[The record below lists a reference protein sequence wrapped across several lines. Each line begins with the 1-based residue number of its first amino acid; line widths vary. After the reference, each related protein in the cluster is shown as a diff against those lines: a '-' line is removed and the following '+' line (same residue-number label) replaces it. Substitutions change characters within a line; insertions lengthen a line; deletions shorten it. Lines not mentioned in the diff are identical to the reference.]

1 MLRYQKLCSV
11 NQRYNLKAIH
21 NQVKLFIVCSV
32 VVLSKSKIQSKSNSQ
47 QVIDI
52 IFNPDCCA
60 Q

>member
-1 MLRYQKLCSV
+1 MIYGMQLCSV

-21 NQVKLFIVCSV
+21 NMMCWGDDREF

-47 QVIDI
+47 HVLVMEKH
-52 IFNPDCCA
+52 FVCCA